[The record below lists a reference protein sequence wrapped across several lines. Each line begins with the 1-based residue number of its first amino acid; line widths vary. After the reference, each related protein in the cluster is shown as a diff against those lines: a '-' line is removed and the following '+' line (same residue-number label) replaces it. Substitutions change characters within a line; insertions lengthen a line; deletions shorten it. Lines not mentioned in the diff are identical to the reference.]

1 MEANINSQLLNMGF
15 TQNEI
20 NYYEYVV
27 SNNGKITPQDLQSY
41 GLSFGEAKRLTYMK
55 KILTGAVSIQSES
68 DMITH
73 VKNMTGTSRQNA
85 KDYVYQQNLMN
96 GYAQN
101 NYSKDELI
109 KHLKETNG
117 RKRKISIQDL
127 KVSTVTTVPNVAV
140 VAGINIEPFTI
151 WNSKQ
156 YSGKDMLYP
165 VAKVSGQNIT
175 IETSKKPKLEYGQNK
190 EIPGMLKILG
200 VRNNGHVVVTFN
212 RKYCAL
218 CNRYIIVASLRN
230 PQFHLGKHEIVCF
243 EGTKIYV
250 YAVNMGTR
258 DKVGYA
264 GGNKRIYAYGIFPGD
279 IRSKLDNVAKRIYG
293 QLGGVC
299 SAYYEANSGYSIIDK
314 EKKEDIPNVEV

>member
-27 SNNGKITPQDLQSY
+27 SNNGKITPQALQSY

-140 VAGINIEPFTI
+140 VAG
-151 WNSKQ
+151 
-156 YSGKDMLYP
+156 M
-165 VAKVSGQNIT
+165 
-175 IETSKKPKLEYGQNK
+175 
-190 EIPGMLKILG
+190 
-200 VRNNGHVVVTFN
+200 
-212 RKYCAL
+212 
-218 CNRYIIVASLRN
+218 
-230 PQFHLGKHEIVCF
+230 
-243 EGTKIYV
+243 
-250 YAVNMGTR
+250 
-258 DKVGYA
+258 
-264 GGNKRIYAYGIFPGD
+264 
-279 IRSKLDNVAKRIYG
+279 
-293 QLGGVC
+293 C
-299 SAYYEANSGYSIIDK
+299 ST
-314 EKKEDIPNVEV
+314 